1 LKLAEELNFVQN
13 EIESNF
19 LKERKLFLWG
29 GVDDRSAR
37 HLVERML
44 YLDQEAPGQDIVLY
58 INSPGGVI
66 TSGMAV
72 IDTMDL
78 IRSDVSTVC
87 IGLAASM
94 GALILCK
101 GTKGKRYVWPHS
113 RVMIHQP
120 LISGQ
125 IIAPAIDIKIHA
137 DEIRKTR
144 EEINRMIAQA
154 SNKTVEQ
161 VELDTDRD
169 YYLNAEESV
178 AYGLVDG
185 VIKPGSF

>member
-1 LKLAEELNFVQN
+1 MKLAEELNFVQN

>member
-1 LKLAEELNFVQN
+1 MKLAEELNFVQN
-13 EIESNF
+13 EIEANF
-19 LKERKLFLWG
+19 LKQRKLFLWG

-44 YLDQEAPGQDIVLY
+44 YLDQESPGQDITLY

-101 GTKGKRYVWPHS
+101 GTRGKRYVWPHS

-144 EEINRMIAQA
+144 EEINRMIATA

-185 VIKPGSF
+185 VIKPGAL